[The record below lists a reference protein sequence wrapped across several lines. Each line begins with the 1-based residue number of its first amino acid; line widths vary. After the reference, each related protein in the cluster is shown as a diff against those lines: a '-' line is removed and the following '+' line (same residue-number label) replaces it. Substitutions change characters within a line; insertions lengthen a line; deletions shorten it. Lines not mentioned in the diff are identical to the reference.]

1 MNNQFVFDGKLKM
14 FTFLLMGIGALCL
27 GLSIALDDQHNLIW
41 LTNILHNSVFFV
53 GIAFAALLFISTHT
67 MAWGGWQTLF
77 KRIPEAMM
85 MFLPFGLI
93 FLGVIVVLIAMDV
106 PGTEYMYAWTDETL
120 LNAENE
126 CMHDELLEHKSAFL
140 NIPFY
145 ALTIGIVAI
154 WSLFAFTMRRLSIQ
168 QDKNKELGVK
178 NMNKIR
184 FWSAIFLPV
193 AGFSSAYAIWQWVM
207 SVDAHW
213 YSTLFAWYVTVSV
226 WVSAISF
233 ILLIAIFLKSRGHLS
248 YFSRNHIHDLGKY
261 IFGFSVFWTYLWFS
275 QFLLIWYANNGEETQ
290 YFYLRFDEFKPIF
303 FINLIFNFVLPFF
316 ILMMN
321 SSKRTLGT
329 IGFTA
334 GLVILGHWIDL
345 YQMIK
350 PGAWYNM
357 THHEHLLH
365 ECDGHGGGHGDKDHS
380 EGGHGDVYRPTNSDF
395 NGGKAQL
402 TYFQDENG
410 HSDETHEG
418 DSTHTHSD
426 STAHA
431 DENHGATHDNGHE
444 GDTHVN
450 ESPTDHDKDAHEAE
464 NHAEAHA
471 DHGHGH
477 PSFVMGIHFP
487 GILEL
492 GTFIGFLGGFLFIT
506 FTFLSRASLK
516 PLNDPYIGES
526 EHHEVWPF
534 PSENHDDHH

>member
-1 MNNQFVFDGKLKM
+1 MSNQFAFDGKLKM
-14 FTFLLMGIGALCL
+14 FTLLLMLVGIACL
-27 GLSIALDDQHNLIW
+27 GLSIALDNQHNLIW
-41 LTNILHNSVFFV
+41 LTNLLHNSVFFL
-53 GIAFAALLFISTHT
+53 GISFAALLFISTHT

-85 MFLPFGLI
+85 MFLPFGALCLGIIVLLI
-93 FLGVIVVLIAMDV
+93 VMEV
-106 PGTEYMYAWTDETL
+106 PGIEYLYAWTDHAL
-120 LNAENE
+120 LDKDNE

-140 NIPFY
+140 KVPFY
-145 ALTIGIVAI
+145 ALTIVIVLIWTFFAI
-154 WSLFAFTMRRLSIQ
+154 RIRKLSIQ
-168 QDKNKELGVK
+168 QDKNKALGIA
-178 NMNKIR
+178 NMNKTR

-226 WVSAISF
+226 WVSAISL
-233 ILLIAIFLKSRGHLS
+233 ILLIAIFLKSRDHLP

-303 FINLIFNFVLPFF
+303 FINLIFNFILPFF

-321 SSKRTLGT
+321 SSKRTFGT

-350 PGAWYNM
+350 PGAWYNK
-357 THHEHLLH
+357 THHEHLVH
-365 ECDGHGGGHGDKDHS
+365 DCNHGDRKHNS
-380 EGGHGDVYRPTNSDF
+380 HKEEHGDVYRPTKRNF
-395 NGGKAQL
+395 NDGKAQL
-402 TYFQDENG
+402 TYYQSEED
-410 HSDETHEG
+410 DETSEHTYEDHSQLEDNPSHTYATEDSDHKQETDYLQSATNGSPSENDPTHRESTEANHQHE
-418 DSTHTHSD
+418 
-426 STAHA
+426 
-431 DENHGATHDNGHE
+431 
-444 GDTHVN
+444 
-450 ESPTDHDKDAHEAE
+450 KQ
-464 NHAEAHA
+464 
-471 DHGHGH
+471 
-477 PSFVMGIHFP
+477 FIMGIHFP

-492 GTFIGFLGGFLFIT
+492 GTFLGFLGGFLFIT
-506 FTFLSRASLK
+506 FTFLSKASLK
-516 PLNDPYIGES
+516 PLNDPYMGES

-534 PSENHDDHH
+534 PSENHDNHH